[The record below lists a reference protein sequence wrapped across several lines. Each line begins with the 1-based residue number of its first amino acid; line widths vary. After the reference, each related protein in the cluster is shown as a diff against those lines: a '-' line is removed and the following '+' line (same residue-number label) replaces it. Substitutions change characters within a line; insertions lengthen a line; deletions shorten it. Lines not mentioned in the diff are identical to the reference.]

1 MARIRTIKPEFWEDE
16 KIGKLPIPC
25 RLFFIGCWNFAD
37 DFGVIKGN
45 AALLKSQIFPY
56 DENLRVSEIKKWIDS
71 LVDARMLVPIIHAE
85 ESYYFI
91 RTFRSHQILD
101 KRYDK
106 SYIGKEIA
114 KDLYSKEGKYYITL
128 DNSIKSVI
136 SNKVIGYARVST
148 RNQLDGNSLEQQLGL
163 ITNRYPTAIVYEESK
178 SSMKERKVFKK
189 VIEALNEGDTLVV
202 TTLDRFCR
210 TVKEGLEIIDL
221 LMDKGVRIH
230 ILNMGLIEDT
240 PMGRLIV
247 TNLLAFAEFERSMIV
262 ERTQTGKAIAKTKEG
277 WKEGRPK
284 LYTNEQLD
292 NALSMLTVNG
302 GNRSYKEVERLLG
315 ISKSTLI
322 RENSKRKFEN
332 DICR

>member
-1 MARIRTIKPEFWEDE
+1 ME
-16 KIGKLPIPC
+16 KFLSEIVENHKSDRYTREIYKFKDIEITVLQNGDKIVVWGFNYKSQRFLN
-25 RLFFIGCWNFAD
+25 LSSKKYSTL
-37 DFGVIKGN
+37 IKG
-45 AALLKSQIFPY
+45 F
-56 DENLRVSEIKKWIDS
+56 
-71 LVDARMLVPIIHAE
+71 
-85 ESYYFI
+85 
-91 RTFRSHQILD
+91 
-101 KRYDK
+101 
-106 SYIGKEIA
+106 KEIS
-114 KDLYSKEGKYYITL
+114 KDLYSKDSKYYITL
-128 DNSIKSVI
+128 ESGIKSII
-136 SNKVIGYARVST
+136 SNKIIGYARVST
-148 RNQLDGNSLEQQLGL
+148 RKQLDGNSLEQQLSL
-163 ITNRYPTAIVYEESK
+163 ITNRYANAVVYEESK
-178 SSMKERKVFKK
+178 SSVKERKVFNK

-247 TNLLAFAEFERSMIV
+247 TNLLAFAEFERAMIV

-284 LYTNEQLD
+284 LYTKEQLD
-292 NALSMLTVNG
+292 NALAMLTVNG

-322 RENSKRKFEN
+322 RENNKRKLRKFEK
-332 DICR
+332 